1 MRRSSF
7 EHLPCPVAQA
17 LDLIGD
23 SWNVLILREA
33 FYGSTR
39 FDQFAARLG
48 IASNVLTRRLRA
60 LVDSGLLQRHRYNEH
75 PPRYEY
81 LLTERGRDLR
91 PVLLTLLQWGKR
103 HAGMA
108 HNAELVDT
116 RSGQPVRIALVDAD
130 SGEAIGPHH
139 QIHRRENGRLV
150 PAFPKAVP
158 SPLPQTDH
166 A

>member
-1 MRRSSF
+1 MHRMSF

-17 LDLIGD
+17 LELIGD

-33 FYGSTR
+33 FYGSSR
-39 FDQFAARLG
+39 FDQFLARLG

-60 LVDSGLLQRHRYNEH
+60 LVDSGLLQRRQYNDH

-81 LLTERGRDLR
+81 LLTDRGRDLR
-91 PVLLTLLQWGKR
+91 PVLLTLLQWGQR

-108 HNAELVDT
+108 GAAELVDI
-116 RSGQPVRIALVDAD
+116 RSGRPVRVALVDAD
-130 SGEAIGPHH
+130 SGEVIGAHH
-139 QIHRRENGRLV
+139 QIHRRDGDLLV
-150 PAFPKAVP
+150 PVFPRTT
-158 SPLPQTDH
+158 PQTDH

>member
-1 MRRSSF
+1 MRRTSF
-7 EHLPCPVAQA
+7 DHLPCPVAQA

-39 FDQFAARLG
+39 FDQFLARLG

-60 LVDSGLLQRHRYNEH
+60 LVDSGLLQRRQYNDH
-75 PPRYEY
+75 PPRFDY

-108 HNAELVDT
+108 SAAELVDT
-116 RSGQPVRIALVDAD
+116 RNGRPVRIALVDAD
-130 SGEAIGPHH
+130 SGEPIGPQH
-139 QIHRRENGRLV
+139 QIHRREGDRLV
-150 PAFPKAVP
+150 PVFPQAI
-158 SPLPQTDH
+158 PQNTPHADH

>member
-7 EHLPCPVAQA
+7 ENLPCPAAQA

-39 FDQFAARLG
+39 FDQFLARLG

-60 LVDSGLLQRHRYNEH
+60 LVDSGLLQRRQYNDH
-75 PPRYEY
+75 PPRFEY
-81 LLTERGRDLR
+81 LLTDRGRDLR

-103 HAGMA
+103 HAGKA
-108 HNAELVDT
+108 SAAELVDT
-116 RSGQPVRIALVDAD
+116 RTGRPVRIALVDAD
-130 SGEAIGPHH
+130 SGEAIGPQH
-139 QIHRRENGRLV
+139 QIHRREGDQLV
-150 PAFPKAVP
+150 PAHI
-158 SPLPQTDH
+158 PQADH

>member
-1 MRRSSF
+1 MRRTSF
-7 EHLPCPVAQA
+7 DHLPCPVAQA

-39 FDQFAARLG
+39 FDQFLARLG

-60 LVDSGLLQRHRYNEH
+60 LVDSGLLQRRQYNDH
-75 PPRYEY
+75 PPRFDY

-108 HNAELVDT
+108 GDAELVDT
-116 RSGQPVRIALVDAD
+116 RSGRPVRIALVDAD
-130 SGEAIGPHH
+130 SGEPIGPQH
-139 QIHRRENGRLV
+139 QIHRREGDRLV
-150 PAFPKAVP
+150 PV
-158 SPLPQTDH
+158 LPQTVPQADH

>member
-1 MRRSSF
+1 MRRTSF

-17 LDLIGD
+17 LDVIGD

-39 FDQFAARLG
+39 FDQFLARLG

-60 LVDSGLLQRHRYNEH
+60 LVDSDLLQRRQYNDH

-81 LLTERGRDLR
+81 LLTDRGRDLR

-103 HAGMA
+103 HASMA
-108 HNAELVDT
+108 SATELVDT
-116 RSGQPVRIALVDAD
+116 RSGRPVHIALVDAD
-130 SGEAIGPHH
+130 SGEPIGPHH
-139 QIHRRENGRLV
+139 QIHRREGEQLV
-150 PAFPKAVP
+150 PVF
-158 SPLPQTDH
+158 PQTISQADH

>member
-1 MRRSSF
+1 MRRTSF
-7 EHLPCPVAQA
+7 DHLPCPVAQA

-39 FDQFAARLG
+39 FDQFLARLG

-60 LVDSGLLQRHRYNEH
+60 LVDSGLLQRRQYNDH
-75 PPRYEY
+75 PPRFDY

-108 HNAELVDT
+108 STAELVDT
-116 RSGQPVRIALVDAD
+116 RSGRPVRIALVDAD
-130 SGEAIGPHH
+130 SGEPIGPQH
-139 QIHRRENGRLV
+139 QIHRREDDRLV
-150 PAFPKAVP
+150 PVVP
-158 SPLPQTDH
+158 QANSQNIPQADH

>member
-7 EHLPCPVAQA
+7 ENLPCPVAQA

-39 FDQFAARLG
+39 FDQFLARLG

-60 LVDSGLLQRHRYNEH
+60 LVDSGLLQRRQYNDH
-75 PPRYEY
+75 PPRFEY
-81 LLTERGRDLR
+81 LLTDRGRDLR
-91 PVLLTLLQWGKR
+91 PVLLTLLQWGQR
-103 HAGMA
+103 HAAMA
-108 HNAELVDT
+108 TAAELVDT
-116 RSGQPVRIALVDAD
+116 RTGQPVRIALVDAD

-139 QIHRRENGRLV
+139 QIHRREGDQLV
-150 PAFPKAVP
+150 PVF
-158 SPLPQTDH
+158 PQTVSQADH

>member
-7 EHLPCPVAQA
+7 ENLPCPVAQA

-39 FDQFAARLG
+39 FDQFHARLG

-60 LVDSGLLQRHRYNEH
+60 LVDSGLLQRCQYHDH
-75 PPRYEY
+75 PPRFEY
-81 LLTERGRDLR
+81 LLTDRGRDLR
-91 PVLLTLLQWGKR
+91 PVLLTLLQWGQR
-103 HAGMA
+103 HAAMA
-108 HNAELVDT
+108 TAAELVDT
-116 RSGQPVRIALVDAD
+116 RTGQPVRIALVDAD
-130 SGEAIGPHH
+130 SGEAIGPQH
-139 QIHRRENGRLV
+139 QIHRREGDQLV
-150 PAFPKAVP
+150 PVF
-158 SPLPQTDH
+158 PQTVSQADH

>member
-7 EHLPCPVAQA
+7 ENLPCPVAQA

-39 FDQFAARLG
+39 FDQFLARLG

-60 LVDSGLLQRHRYNEH
+60 LVDTR
-75 PPRYEY
+75 
-81 LLTERGRDLR
+81 TGR
-91 PVLLTLLQWGKR
+91 
-103 HAGMA
+103 
-108 HNAELVDT
+108 
-116 RSGQPVRIALVDAD
+116 PVRIALVDAD
-130 SGEAIGPHH
+130 SGEAIGPQH
-139 QIHRRENGRLV
+139 QIHRREGDQLV
-150 PAFPKAVP
+150 PAHI
-158 SPLPQTDH
+158 PQADH

>member
-1 MRRSSF
+1 MRRTHF
-7 EHLPCPVAQA
+7 DHLPCPVAQA

-39 FDQFAARLG
+39 FDQFLARLG
-48 IASNVLTRRLRA
+48 IASNVLSRRLRA
-60 LVDSGLLQRHRYNEH
+60 LVDSGLLQRHQYNDH

-81 LLTERGRDLR
+81 LLTDRGRDLR

-108 HNAELVDT
+108 SAAELVDT
-116 RSGQPVRIALVDAD
+116 RSGRPVRIALVDAD
-130 SGEAIGPHH
+130 SGEPIGPQH
-139 QIHRRENGRLV
+139 QIQRREGERLV
-150 PAFPKAVP
+150 PVFNPP
-158 SPLPQTDH
+158 IPQADH

>member
-7 EHLPCPVAQA
+7 DHMPCPVAQA

-33 FYGSTR
+33 FYGSSR
-39 FDQFAARLG
+39 FDQFIGRLG
-48 IASNVLTRRLRA
+48 IASNVLTRRLRG
-60 LVDSGLLQRHRYNEH
+60 LVDSGLLERRRYHEH

-103 HAGMA
+103 HASPVA
-108 HNAELVDT
+108 DAVQLIDT
-116 RSGQPVRIALVDAD
+116 RNGQPVQIALVDAI
-130 SGEAIGPHH
+130 SGEPIGPQH
-139 QIHRRENGRLV
+139 QIRRRDGALLT
-150 PAFPKAVP
+150 P
-158 SPLPQTDH
+158 TH

>member
-7 EHLPCPVAQA
+7 DHMPCPVAQA

-33 FYGSTR
+33 FYGSSR
-39 FDQFAARLG
+39 FDQFIGRLG
-48 IASNVLTRRLRA
+48 IASNVLTRRLRG
-60 LVDSGLLQRHRYNEH
+60 LVDSGLLERRRYNEH

-103 HAGMA
+103 HAGPA
-108 HNAELVDT
+108 GDTVQLIDT
-116 RSGQPVRIALVDAD
+116 RNDQPVQIALVDAQ
-130 SGEAIGPHH
+130 SGEPIGPQH
-139 QIHRRENGRLV
+139 QIRRRDGALLT
-150 PAFPKAVP
+150 P
-158 SPLPQTDH
+158 TH

>member
-7 EHLPCPVAQA
+7 ENLPCPVAQA

-39 FDQFAARLG
+39 FDQFHARLG

-60 LVDSGLLQRHRYNEH
+60 LVDSGLLQRRQYHDH
-75 PPRYEY
+75 PPRFEY
-81 LLTERGRDLR
+81 LLTDRGRDLR
-91 PVLLTLLQWGKR
+91 PVLLTLLQWGQR
-103 HAGMA
+103 HAAMA
-108 HNAELVDT
+108 TAAELVDT
-116 RSGQPVRIALVDAD
+116 RTGQPVRIVLVDAD
-130 SGEAIGPHH
+130 SGEAIGAHH
-139 QIHRRENGRLV
+139 QIHRREGDQLV
-150 PAFPKAVP
+150 PVF
-158 SPLPQTDH
+158 PQTVSQADH

>member
-1 MRRSSF
+1 MRRTTF
-7 EHLPCPVAQA
+7 DHLPCPVAQA

-39 FDQFAARLG
+39 FDQFLARLG

-60 LVDSGLLQRHRYNEH
+60 LVDSGLLQRRQYNDH
-75 PPRYEY
+75 PPRFDY

-91 PVLLTLLQWGKR
+91 PVLLTLLEWGKR

-108 HNAELVDT
+108 TAAELVDT
-116 RSGQPVRIALVDAD
+116 RSGRQVRIALVDAD
-130 SGEAIGPHH
+130 SGEPIGPHH
-139 QIHRRENGRLV
+139 QIHRREGDRLV
-150 PAFPKAVP
+150 PVFPQAD
-158 SPLPQTDH
+158 PQNIPQADH